1 MGRSSDTKA
10 RLLQTVTDLVWKH
23 SYGAVT
29 VDAICESAAVQK
41 GSFYHFFDSK
51 TELAMTAFDELWVNF
66 KAQLD
71 QVFAPTTPPLER
83 IRNYFQFHYETQL
96 RLKEKY
102 GRVLGCPFG
111 CMGGELV
118 MQNEAV
124 SARVREILAYSPKCL
139 ETALLDAQTANLV
152 KMDDIHARAAS
163 LFSFLEGTLL
173 QARIFN
179 DIELLRRM
187 PEQAMRLIAQ

>member
-1 MGRSSDTKA
+1 
-10 RLLQTVTDLVWKH
+10 
-23 SYGAVT
+23 
-29 VDAICESAAVQK
+29 
-41 GSFYHFFDSK
+41 
-51 TELAMTAFDELWVNF
+51 
-66 KAQLD
+66 
-71 QVFAPTTPPLER
+71 
-83 IRNYFQFHYETQL
+83 
-96 RLKEKY
+96 
-102 GRVLGCPFG
+102 
-111 CMGGELV
+111 